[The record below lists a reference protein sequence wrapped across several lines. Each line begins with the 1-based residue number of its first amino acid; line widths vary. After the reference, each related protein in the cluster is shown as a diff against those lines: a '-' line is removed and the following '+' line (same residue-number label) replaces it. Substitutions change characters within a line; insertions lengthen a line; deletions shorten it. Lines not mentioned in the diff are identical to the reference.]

1 MDRAYRIARGGLA
14 LVGLCWTLVTLTPV
28 TKWYAAKLAGP
39 WSEPKGEVLI
49 VLGAEGPTG
58 DFIGL
63 GTYWRC
69 IYAVR
74 IWRTG
79 GFHTLVV
86 SGAGGIA
93 ESMQRFIEFEGVPA
107 DRIVVE
113 KRSASTRQNA
123 LFTAEIV
130 SRISGR
136 KVLVTSDMHTY
147 RSVRAFH
154 KAGIPVEPRFFPYVL
169 KVYNNWP
176 SRWMLFVELC
186 VETAKIVWY
195 WTQGWI

>member
-1 MDRAYRIARGGLA
+1 M
-14 LVGLCWTLVTLTPV
+14 
-28 TKWYAAKLAGP
+28 
-39 WSEPKGEVLI
+39 

-69 IYAVR
+69 VYAVR
-74 IWRTG
+74 VWRTG
-79 GFHTLVV
+79 GFNTLVV
-86 SGAGGIA
+86 SGGGGIA
-93 ESMQRFIEFEGVPA
+93 ESMRRFVEFEGVPS
-107 DRIVVE
+107 DRIIVE

-130 SRISGR
+130 SRIPGR